1 MPINRAYDL
10 HAPGISGGHHGG
22 RVLRDEACPWENIL
36 SVVRRSVLVALVLVG
51 YVATGGCASMPD
63 GDLILEEFETPKDAE
78 SLVDEKQSHPP
89 EAAQAMAPK
98 PPPFSI
104 EDRMALGSGP
114 GLGLPEKSPVKT
126 FSFRAEEMLLVDA
139 LRLFARVNDLN
150 IVMGPNIVG
159 SVTVDF
165 QGLALE
171 HAMTALL
178 DAHGY
183 YWAKEGELIVVRRL
197 ESRSFT
203 IDYIRL
209 ERSGTGLNKAQVTSG
224 GGGGSGQ
231 DAGEVTLSQNDQV
244 KFWAE
249 IEMQVKTLLSPDGR
263 LVINR
268 LSGTIQVT
276 DLHRRVE
283 EVAHF
288 IADIR
293 QSLYRQV
300 EIQARIYEIALN
312 DDYSL
317 GLNWDRINFKGSAG
331 AITLTNIVGTP
342 AGGFLARA
350 ATAALSFSEGSFD
363 GVIEALREQGEVKV
377 VSQPRILTLNNQ
389 PALIKVGTDQ
399 SFFTS
404 TTTIGTV
411 NTGNTVTEQIRTVT
425 EGLVLSVTPQISQ
438 DGWVMMDVSPII
450 TRLARIVESP
460 NGSTAPVLD
469 VKQSGGLVRVRD
481 GEMVIIGGLIQDK
494 ASNKE
499 RSVPLLG
506 DIPWFGRLFKG
517 SYQAKS
523 KTELVIFLVPR
534 IIEVK

>member
-1 MPINRAYDL
+1 MEVEDSAHI
-10 HAPGISGGHHGG
+10 
-22 RVLRDEACPWENIL
+22 
-36 SVVRRSVLVALVLVG
+36 
-51 YVATGGCASMPD
+51 
-63 GDLILEEFETPKDAE
+63 
-78 SLVDEKQSHPP
+78 P
-89 EAAQAMAPK
+89 EAAQK
-98 PPPFSI
+98 TSPPPSPFSV
-104 EDRMALGSGP
+104 EERMALGP
-114 GLGLPEKSPVKT
+114 GMGLAAKEPEET

-139 LRLFARVNDLN
+139 LRLFARVNNLN
-150 IVMGPNIVG
+150 IVMGPTIAG
-159 SVTVDF
+159 TVTVDF

-171 HAMTALL
+171 QAMTALL
-178 DAHGY
+178 DAYGY
-183 YWAKEGELIVVRRL
+183 YWEREGDLIVVRRL

-209 ERSGTGLNKAQVTSG
+209 ERSGTGRNKAQVTSG
-224 GGGGSGQ
+224 GGGGGGGQ
-231 DAGEVTLSQNDQV
+231 DAGEVTLSQNDQI
-244 KFWAE
+244 KFWTE
-249 IEMQVKTLLSPDGR
+249 IEAQIKALLSPDGR

-300 EIQARIYEIALN
+300 EIQARIYEIALR
-312 DDYSL
+312 DDFSL
-317 GLNWDRINFKGSAG
+317 GVNWNRINFKGSAG
-331 AITLTNIVGTP
+331 AITLTNIVTAP
-342 AGGFLARA
+342 AGGFMAKA

-404 TTTIGTV
+404 TVTQGTAG
-411 NTGNTVTEQIRTVT
+411 TGNIVTEQIRTVT

-438 DGWVMMDVSPII
+438 DGWIMMDVSPII
-450 TRLARIVESP
+450 TRLTEIVTSV

-481 GEMVIIGGLIQDK
+481 GEMVIIGGLIQDEV
-494 ASNKE
+494 SNTE

-506 DIPWFGRLFKG
+506 DIPGLGRLFKG
-517 SYQAKS
+517 TYQAKQ
-523 KTELVIFLVPR
+523 KTELVIFLVPK
-534 IIEVK
+534 IIGVN